1 MVPNRSLVVFV
12 AAILA
17 LTASAWGAQQP
28 ANPQSLSV
36 NQLAAKPEAFVGKVA
51 VVGRVAA
58 VTPGRGFTLIDSANC
73 STCATECL
81 TDKTTKK
88 VPFLWSGPAPA
99 VKGVV
104 RVDGTLAKTA
114 KGYTFT
120 AERVTKQ

>member
-1 MVPNRSLVVFV
+1 MLSKYLSLAVG
-12 AAILA
+12 ILA
-17 LTASAWGAQQP
+17 LLSTPVWSTQQP
-28 ANPQSLSV
+28 LAAKSLTV
-36 NQLAAKPEAFVGKVA
+36 NQLAAKPDAYVGQVA

-58 VTPGRGFTLIDSANC
+58 ATKGKGFTLIDSSQC
-73 STCATECL
+73 STCATDCL

-88 VPFLWSGPAPA
+88 IPFIWNGAVPV
-99 VKGVV
+99 VKDVV